1 MVDFQ
6 LIPKIDY
13 LKTKCYNGNVVN
25 NMIEVENIKYKIVK
39 NYRDAFNKEEFVN
52 KFTSFFAQYDFIV
65 GDIAYSKLR
74 LKGFNN
80 KDNKNFNK
88 INDSKNIEKYI
99 KENCAYDCRYYI
111 LEKIK
116 NDQEKKQKN
125 KKDSNQ

>member
-1 MVDFQ
+1 M
-6 LIPKIDY
+6 
-13 LKTKCYNGNVVN
+13 VN

>member
-1 MVDFQ
+1 
-6 LIPKIDY
+6 
-13 LKTKCYNGNVVN
+13 
-25 NMIEVENIKYKIVK
+25 MIEVENMEYKIIK
-39 NYRDAFNKEEFVN
+39 NYRDAFNKEDFVN

-99 KENCAYDCRYYI
+99 KENCAYDCRYFI

-116 NDQEKKQKN
+116 STQEEKQKSKRN
-125 KKDSNQ
+125 SNR

>member
-1 MVDFQ
+1 
-6 LIPKIDY
+6 
-13 LKTKCYNGNVVN
+13 
-25 NMIEVENIKYKIVK
+25 MIEVENIKYKIVK

-80 KDNKNFNK
+80 KDNKNFN
-88 INDSKNIEKYI
+88 NDSKNIEKYI